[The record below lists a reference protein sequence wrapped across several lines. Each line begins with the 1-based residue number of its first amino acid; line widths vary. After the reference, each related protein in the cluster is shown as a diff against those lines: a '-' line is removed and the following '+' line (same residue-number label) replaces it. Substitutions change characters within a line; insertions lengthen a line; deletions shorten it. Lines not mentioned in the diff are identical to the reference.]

1 MIFLNRD
8 QINDLISME
17 EAIRAMGTAF
27 AQLSNGE
34 AVVPPRLSLDI
45 PDKNATSLV
54 MPAYATGGP
63 YYTVKIVS
71 VNYSHPDKGLPLIH
85 WIVQVFDAE
94 NGKHI
99 ANLDGAS
106 ITAIRTGAASGLA
119 TDLLAKENANVCA
132 VFGTGVQAASHIE
145 AILEVRPIEKIMVF
159 SRSKPS
165 AEKFCSTLANQVECV
180 IGKKE
185 SLLEAD
191 IVCTTTP
198 AQSPLF
204 ETDEINPGCHLNV
217 VGSHQPSFREV
228 PTGLVAR
235 SKIIVDN
242 REACEQEAGD
252 LIIPVQEGSWSFEQ
266 VHGELGQ
273 VVSGDIIARESEKEI
288 TLFKS
293 VGNAIQDHAMAHLI
307 MEKLN
312 W

>member
-17 EAIRAMGTAF
+17 EAIRAMKTAF
-27 AQLSNGE
+27 AQLSSGE

-54 MPAYATGGP
+54 MPAYATGSP

-71 VNYSHPDKGLPLIH
+71 VNYSNPDKGLPLIH
-85 WIVQVFDAE
+85 GIVQVFDAE

-132 VFGTGVQAASHIE
+132 VFGTGVQAAAHIE
-145 AILEVRPIEKIMVF
+145 AVLEVRPIEKIIVF
-159 SRSKPS
+159 SRSKLS
-165 AEKFCSTLANQVECV
+165 AEKFCSTLANQVQCE
-180 IGKKE
+180 IGEKE

-198 AQSPLF
+198 ASSPLF
-204 ETDEINPGCHLNV
+204 EANKIKPGCHLNV

-228 PTGLVAR
+228 PTGLVVR
-235 SKIIVDN
+235 SKIIVDK

-273 VVSGDIIARESEKEI
+273 VVSRDIIARESEKEI

-307 MEKLN
+307 MEKI
-312 W
+312 

>member
-45 PDKNATSLV
+45 PDKNATSVV
-54 MPAYATGGP
+54 MPAYATGSP

-71 VNYSHPDKGLPLIH
+71 VNYSNPDKGLPLIH
-85 WIVQVFDAE
+85 GVVQVFDAE

-145 AILEVRPIEKIMVF
+145 AVLEVRPIEKIIVF

-165 AEKFCSTLANQVECV
+165 AEKFCSTLANQVQCE

-198 AQSPLF
+198 ASSPLF
-204 ETDEINPGCHLNV
+204 ETDKIKPGCHLNV
-217 VGSHQPSFREV
+217 VGSAQPSFREV
-228 PTGLVAR
+228 PTALVAR
-235 SKIIVDN
+235 SKIIVDK

-273 VVSGDIIARESEKEI
+273 VVSGDIIARESENEI

-307 MEKLN
+307 MEKV
-312 W
+312 

>member
-17 EAIRAMGTAF
+17 EAIRAMKTAF
-27 AQLSNGE
+27 AQLSSGE

-54 MPAYATGGP
+54 MPAYATGSP

-71 VNYSHPDKGLPLIH
+71 VNYSNPDKGLPLIH
-85 WIVQVFDAE
+85 GIVQVFDAE

-145 AILEVRPIEKIMVF
+145 AVLEVRPIEKIIVF

-165 AEKFCSTLANQVECV
+165 AEKFCSNRFK
-180 IGKKE
+180 I
-185 SLLEAD
+185 
-191 IVCTTTP
+191 
-198 AQSPLF
+198 
-204 ETDEINPGCHLNV
+204 
-217 VGSHQPSFREV
+217 
-228 PTGLVAR
+228 
-235 SKIIVDN
+235 SK
-242 REACEQEAGD
+242 R
-252 LIIPVQEGSWSFEQ
+252 
-266 VHGELGQ
+266 
-273 VVSGDIIARESEKEI
+273 
-288 TLFKS
+288 
-293 VGNAIQDHAMAHLI
+293 
-307 MEKLN
+307 
-312 W
+312 

>member
-1 MIFLNRD
+1 
-8 QINDLISME
+8 ME

-27 AQLSNGE
+27 AQLSSGE

-45 PDKNATSLV
+45 PDKNATSVV
-54 MPAYATGGP
+54 MPAYATGSP

-71 VNYSHPDKGLPLIH
+71 VNYSNPDKGLPLIH
-85 WIVQVFDAE
+85 GVVQVFDAE

-145 AILEVRPIEKIMVF
+145 AVLEVRPIEKIMVF

-165 AEKFCSTLANQVECV
+165 AEKFCSTLANQVQCE
-180 IGKKE
+180 IGEKE

-198 AQSPLF
+198 ASSPLF
-204 ETDEINPGCHLNV
+204 ETDKIKPGCHLNV
-217 VGSHQPSFREV
+217 VGSAQPSFREV

-235 SKIIVDN
+235 SKIIVDK

-252 LIIPVQEGSWSFEQ
+252 LIIPVQEGSWSFEHL
-266 VHGELGQ
+266 HGELGQ
-273 VVSGDIIARESEKEI
+273 VVSGDIIARESENEI

-312 W
+312 

>member
-71 VNYSHPDKGLPLIH
+71 VNYSNPDKGLPLIH
-85 WIVQVFDAE
+85 EIVQVFDAE

-145 AILEVRPIEKIMVF
+145 AVLEVRPIEKIMVF

-198 AQSPLF
+198 SSSPLF
-204 ETDEINPGCHLNV
+204 ETDEIKPGCHLNV

-252 LIIPVQEGSWSFEQ
+252 LIIPVQEGSWSFEHL
-266 VHGELGQ
+266 HGELGQ
-273 VVSGDIIARESEKEI
+273 VVSGDIIARESENEI

-312 W
+312 

>member
-54 MPAYATGGP
+54 MPAYATGSP

-71 VNYSHPDKGLPLIH
+71 VNYSNPDKGLPLIH
-85 WIVQVFDAE
+85 GIVQVFDAE

-145 AILEVRPIEKIMVF
+145 AVLEVRPIEKIMVF

-165 AEKFCSTLANQVECV
+165 AEKFCSTLANQVQCE

-198 AQSPLF
+198 ASSPLF
-204 ETDEINPGCHLNV
+204 ETDKIKPGCHLNV
-217 VGSHQPSFREV
+217 VGSAQPSFREV

-252 LIIPVQEGSWSFEQ
+252 LIIPVQEGSWSFEHL
-266 VHGELGQ
+266 HGELGQ
-273 VVSGDIIARESEKEI
+273 VVSGDIIARESENEI

-312 W
+312 

>member
-54 MPAYATGGP
+54 MPAYATGSP

-71 VNYSHPDKGLPLIH
+71 VNYSNPDKGLPLIH
-85 WIVQVFDAE
+85 GIVQVFDAE

-165 AEKFCSTLANQVECV
+165 AEKFCSTLANQVQCE

-198 AQSPLF
+198 ASSPLF
-204 ETDEINPGCHLNV
+204 ETDEIKPGCHLNV
-217 VGSHQPSFREV
+217 VGSAQPSFREV

-235 SKIIVDN
+235 SKIIVDK

-252 LIIPVQEGSWSFEQ
+252 LIIPVQEGSWSFEHL
-266 VHGELGQ
+266 HGELGQ
-273 VVSGDIIARESEKEI
+273 VVSGDIIARESENEI

-312 W
+312 

>member
-54 MPAYATGGP
+54 MPAYATGSP

-71 VNYSHPDKGLPLIH
+71 VNYSNPKKGLPLIH
-85 WIVQVFDAE
+85 GVVQVFDAE

-145 AILEVRPIEKIMVF
+145 AVLAVRPIEKIIVF

-165 AEKFCSTLANQVECV
+165 AEKFCSTLANQVQCE
-180 IGKKE
+180 IGEKE

-198 AQSPLF
+198 ASSPLF
-204 ETDEINPGCHLNV
+204 ETDKIKPGCHLNV
-217 VGSHQPSFREV
+217 VGSAQPSFREV

-235 SKIIVDN
+235 SKIIVDK

-273 VVSGDIIARESEKEI
+273 VVSGDIIARESENEI

-307 MEKLN
+307 MEKI
-312 W
+312 

>member
-45 PDKNATSLV
+45 PDKNATSVV
-54 MPAYATGGP
+54 MPAYATGSP

-71 VNYSHPDKGLPLIH
+71 VNYSNPDKGLPLIH
-85 WIVQVFDAE
+85 GIVQVFDAE

-145 AILEVRPIEKIMVF
+145 AVLEVRPIEKIMVF

-165 AEKFCSTLANQVECV
+165 AEKFCSTLANQVQCE

-198 AQSPLF
+198 ASSPLF
-204 ETDEINPGCHLNV
+204 ETDKIKPGCHLNV

-252 LIIPVQEGSWSFEQ
+252 LIIPVQEGSWSFEHL
-266 VHGELGQ
+266 HGELGQ
-273 VVSGDIIARESEKEI
+273 VVSGDIIARESENEI

-312 W
+312 

>member
-54 MPAYATGGP
+54 MPAYATGSP

-71 VNYSHPDKGLPLIH
+71 VNYSNPDKGLPLIH
-85 WIVQVFDAE
+85 GIVQVFDAE

-145 AILEVRPIEKIMVF
+145 AVLEVRPIEKIMVF

-185 SLLEAD
+185 SLLEVD

-204 ETDEINPGCHLNV
+204 ETDEIKPGCHLNV

-252 LIIPVQEGSWSFEQ
+252 LIIPVQEGSWSFEHL
-266 VHGELGQ
+266 HGELGQ
-273 VVSGDIIARESEKEI
+273 VVSGDIIARESENEI

-312 W
+312 

>member
-17 EAIRAMGTAF
+17 EAIRAMKTAF
-27 AQLSNGE
+27 AQLSSGE

-54 MPAYATGGP
+54 MPAYATGSP

-71 VNYSHPDKGLPLIH
+71 VNYSNPDKGLPLIH
-85 WIVQVFDAE
+85 GVVQVFDAE

-145 AILEVRPIEKIMVF
+145 AVLAVRPIEKIIVF

-165 AEKFCSTLANQVECV
+165 AEKFCSTLANQVQCE

-198 AQSPLF
+198 ASSPLF
-204 ETDEINPGCHLNV
+204 ETDEIKPGCHLNV
-217 VGSHQPSFREV
+217 VGSAQPSFREV

-235 SKIIVDN
+235 SKIIVDK

-252 LIIPVQEGSWSFEQ
+252 LIIPVQEGSWSFEHL
-266 VHGELGQ
+266 HGELGQ
-273 VVSGDIIARESEKEI
+273 VVSGDIIARESENEI

-312 W
+312 

>member
-1 MIFLNRD
+1 
-8 QINDLISME
+8 ME

-54 MPAYATGGP
+54 MPAYATGSP

-71 VNYSHPDKGLPLIH
+71 VNYSNPDKGLPLIH
-85 WIVQVFDAE
+85 GVVQVFDAE

-145 AILEVRPIEKIMVF
+145 AVLEVRPIEKIIVF

-165 AEKFCSTLANQVECV
+165 AEKFCSTLANQVQCE

-198 AQSPLF
+198 ASSPLF
-204 ETDEINPGCHLNV
+204 ETDEIKPGCHLNV
-217 VGSHQPSFREV
+217 VGSAQPSFREV
-228 PTGLVAR
+228 PTALVAR

-252 LIIPVQEGSWSFEQ
+252 LIIPVKEGSWSFEHL
-266 VHGELGQ
+266 HGELGQ
-273 VVSGDIIARESEKEI
+273 VVSGDIIARESENEI

-312 W
+312 

>member
-54 MPAYATGGP
+54 MPAYATGSP

-71 VNYSHPDKGLPLIH
+71 VNYSNPDKGLPLIH
-85 WIVQVFDAE
+85 GIVQVFDAE

-145 AILEVRPIEKIMVF
+145 AVLEVRPIEKIMVF

-165 AEKFCSTLANQVECV
+165 AEKFCSTLANQVQCE
-180 IGKKE
+180 IGEKE

-198 AQSPLF
+198 ASSPLF
-204 ETDEINPGCHLNV
+204 ETDKIKPGCHLNV
-217 VGSHQPSFREV
+217 VGSAQPSFREV

-235 SKIIVDN
+235 SKIIVDK

-273 VVSGDIIARESEKEI
+273 VVSGDIIARESENEI

-307 MEKLN
+307 MEKV
-312 W
+312 

>member
-45 PDKNATSLV
+45 PDKNATSVV
-54 MPAYATGGP
+54 MPAYATGSP

-71 VNYSHPDKGLPLIH
+71 VNYSNPDKGLPLIH
-85 WIVQVFDAE
+85 GVVQVFDAE

-145 AILEVRPIEKIMVF
+145 AVLAVRPIEKIIVF

-165 AEKFCSTLANQVECV
+165 AEKFCSTLANQVQCE

-204 ETDEINPGCHLNV
+204 DTDEIKPGCHLNV

-235 SKIIVDN
+235 SKIIVDK
-242 REACEQEAGD
+242 REACEQEAGV
-252 LIIPVQEGSWSFEQ
+252 LIIPVQEGSWSFEHL
-266 VHGELGQ
+266 HGELGQ
-273 VVSGDIIARESEKEI
+273 VVSGDIIARESENEI

-312 W
+312 

>member
-1 MIFLNRD
+1 
-8 QINDLISME
+8 
-17 EAIRAMGTAF
+17 
-27 AQLSNGE
+27 
-34 AVVPPRLSLDI
+34 
-45 PDKNATSLV
+45 
-54 MPAYATGGP
+54 
-63 YYTVKIVS
+63 
-71 VNYSHPDKGLPLIH
+71 
-85 WIVQVFDAE
+85 VFDAE

-145 AILEVRPIEKIMVF
+145 AVLEVRPIKKIIVF

-165 AEKFCSTLANQVECV
+165 AEKFCSTLANQVQCE
-180 IGKKE
+180 IGEKE

-198 AQSPLF
+198 ASSPLF
-204 ETDEINPGCHLNV
+204 ETDKIKPGCHLNV
-217 VGSHQPSFREV
+217 VGSAQPSFREV

-235 SKIIVDN
+235 SKIIVDK

-273 VVSGDIIARESEKEI
+273 VVSGDIIARESENEI

-307 MEKLN
+307 MEKI
-312 W
+312 

>member
-8 QINDLISME
+8 QINDLISMK
-17 EAIRAMGTAF
+17 EAIRAMKTAF
-27 AQLSNGE
+27 AQLSSGE

-45 PDKNATSLV
+45 PDKNATSIV
-54 MPAYATGGP
+54 MPAYATGSP

-71 VNYSHPDKGLPLIH
+71 VNYSNPDKGLPLIH
-85 WIVQVFDAE
+85 GVVQVFDAE
-94 NGKHI
+94 NGEHI

-145 AILEVRPIEKIMVF
+145 AVLAVRPIEKIIVF

-165 AEKFCSTLANQVECV
+165 AEKFCSTLANQVQCE

-198 AQSPLF
+198 ASSPLF
-204 ETDEINPGCHLNV
+204 ETDKIKPGCHLNV
-217 VGSHQPSFREV
+217 VGSAQPSFREV
-228 PTGLVAR
+228 PTALVAR
-235 SKIIVDN
+235 SKIIVDK

-273 VVSGDIIARESEKEI
+273 VVSGDIIARESENEI

-307 MEKLN
+307 MEKV
-312 W
+312 

>member
-1 MIFLNRD
+1 MK
-8 QINDLISME
+8 
-17 EAIRAMGTAF
+17 EAIRAMKTAF
-27 AQLSNGE
+27 AQLSSGE

-45 PDKNATSLV
+45 PDKNATSIV
-54 MPAYATGGP
+54 MPAYATGSP

-71 VNYSHPDKGLPLIH
+71 VNYSNPDKGLPLIH
-85 WIVQVFDAE
+85 GVVQVFDAE

-145 AILEVRPIEKIMVF
+145 AVLAVRPIEKIIVF

-165 AEKFCSTLANQVECV
+165 AEKFCSTLANQVQCE

-198 AQSPLF
+198 ASSPLF
-204 ETDEINPGCHLNV
+204 ETDKIKPGCHLNV
-217 VGSHQPSFREV
+217 VGSAQPSFREV
-228 PTGLVAR
+228 PTALVAR
-235 SKIIVDN
+235 SKIIVDK

-273 VVSGDIIARESEKEI
+273 VVSGDIIARESENEI

-307 MEKLN
+307 MEKV
-312 W
+312 

>member
-45 PDKNATSLV
+45 PDKNATSVV
-54 MPAYATGGP
+54 MPAYATGSP

-71 VNYSHPDKGLPLIH
+71 VNYSNPDKGLPLIH
-85 WIVQVFDAE
+85 GVVQVFDAE

-145 AILEVRPIEKIMVF
+145 AVLAVRPIEKIIVF

-165 AEKFCSTLANQVECV
+165 AEKFCSTLANQVQCE

-198 AQSPLF
+198 ASSPLF
-204 ETDEINPGCHLNV
+204 ETDKIKPGCHLNV
-217 VGSHQPSFREV
+217 VGSAQPSFREV
-228 PTGLVAR
+228 PTALVAR
-235 SKIIVDN
+235 SKIIVDK

-252 LIIPVQEGSWSFEQ
+252 LIIPVQEGSWSFEHL
-266 VHGELGQ
+266 HGELGQ
-273 VVSGDIIARESEKEI
+273 VVSGDIIARESENEI

-312 W
+312 

>member
-54 MPAYATGGP
+54 MPAYATGSP

-71 VNYSHPDKGLPLIH
+71 VNYSNPDKGLPLIH
-85 WIVQVFDAE
+85 GIVQVFDAE

-145 AILEVRPIEKIMVF
+145 AVLEVRPIEKIIVF

-165 AEKFCSTLANQVECV
+165 AEKFCSTLANQVQCE
-180 IGKKE
+180 IGEKE

-204 ETDEINPGCHLNV
+204 ETDEIKPGCHLNV
-217 VGSHQPSFREV
+217 VGSAQPSFREV

-252 LIIPVQEGSWSFEQ
+252 LIIPVQEGSWSFEHL
-266 VHGELGQ
+266 HGELGQ
-273 VVSGDIIARESEKEI
+273 VVSGDIIARESENEI

-312 W
+312 

>member
-17 EAIRAMGTAF
+17 EAIRAMKTAF
-27 AQLSNGE
+27 AQLSSGE

-54 MPAYATGGP
+54 MPAYATGSP

-71 VNYSHPDKGLPLIH
+71 VNYSNPDKGLPLIH
-85 WIVQVFDAE
+85 GIVQVFDAE

-132 VFGTGVQAASHIE
+132 VFGTGVQAAAHIE
-145 AILEVRPIEKIMVF
+145 AVLEVRPIEKIIVF
-159 SRSKPS
+159 SRSKLS
-165 AEKFCSTLANQVECV
+165 AEKFCSTLANQVQCE
-180 IGKKE
+180 IGEKE

-198 AQSPLF
+198 ASSPLF
-204 ETDEINPGCHLNV
+204 EANKIKPGCHLNV

-235 SKIIVDN
+235 SKIIVDK

-273 VVSGDIIARESEKEI
+273 VVSRDIIARESEKEI

-307 MEKLN
+307 MEKI
-312 W
+312 

>member
-54 MPAYATGGP
+54 MPAYATGSP

-71 VNYSHPDKGLPLIH
+71 VNYSNPDKGLPLIH
-85 WIVQVFDAE
+85 GVVQVFDAE

-145 AILEVRPIEKIMVF
+145 AVLEVRPIEKIMVF

-198 AQSPLF
+198 SSSPLF
-204 ETDEINPGCHLNV
+204 ETDEIKPGCHLNV

-235 SKIIVDN
+235 SKIIVDK

-252 LIIPVQEGSWSFEQ
+252 LIIPVQEGSWSFEHL
-266 VHGELGQ
+266 HGELGQ
-273 VVSGDIIARESEKEI
+273 VVSGDIIARESENEI

-312 W
+312 

>member
-45 PDKNATSLV
+45 PDKNATSVV
-54 MPAYATGGP
+54 MPAYATGSP

-71 VNYSHPDKGLPLIH
+71 VNYSNPDKGLPLIH
-85 WIVQVFDAE
+85 GIVQVFDAE

-145 AILEVRPIEKIMVF
+145 AVLEVRPIKKIMVF

-165 AEKFCSTLANQVECV
+165 AEKFCSTLANQVQCE
-180 IGKKE
+180 IGEKE

-198 AQSPLF
+198 ASSPLF
-204 ETDEINPGCHLNV
+204 ETDKIKPGCHLNV
-217 VGSHQPSFREV
+217 VGSAQPSFREV

-235 SKIIVDN
+235 SKIIVDK

-273 VVSGDIIARESEKEI
+273 VVSGDIIARESENEI

-307 MEKLN
+307 MEKI
-312 W
+312 

>member
-8 QINDLISME
+8 QINDLISMK
-17 EAIRAMGTAF
+17 EAIRAMKTAF
-27 AQLSNGE
+27 AQLSSGE

-45 PDKNATSLV
+45 PDKNATSVV
-54 MPAYATGGP
+54 MPAYATGSP

-71 VNYSHPDKGLPLIH
+71 VNYSNPVKGLPLIH
-85 WIVQVFDAE
+85 GVVQVFDAE

-145 AILEVRPIEKIMVF
+145 AVLAVRPIEKIIVF

-165 AEKFCSTLANQVECV
+165 AEKFCSTLANQVQCE

-198 AQSPLF
+198 ASSPLF
-204 ETDEINPGCHLNV
+204 ETDKIKPGCHLNV

-228 PTGLVAR
+228 PTALVAR
-235 SKIIVDN
+235 SKIIVDK

-273 VVSGDIIARESEKEI
+273 VVSGDIIARESENEI

-312 W
+312 

>member
-54 MPAYATGGP
+54 MPAYATGSP

-71 VNYSHPDKGLPLIH
+71 VNYSNPDKGLPLIH
-85 WIVQVFDAE
+85 GIVQVFDAE

-145 AILEVRPIEKIMVF
+145 AVLAVRPIEKIIVF

-198 AQSPLF
+198 ASSPLF
-204 ETDEINPGCHLNV
+204 ETDEIKPGCHLNV

-252 LIIPVQEGSWSFEQ
+252 LIIPVQEGSWSFEHL
-266 VHGELGQ
+266 HGELGQ
-273 VVSGDIIARESEKEI
+273 VVSGDIIARESENEI

-312 W
+312 

>member
-54 MPAYATGGP
+54 MPAYATGSP

-71 VNYSHPDKGLPLIH
+71 VNYSNPDKGLPLIH
-85 WIVQVFDAE
+85 GIVQVFDAE

-145 AILEVRPIEKIMVF
+145 AVLEVRPIEKIMVF

-165 AEKFCSTLANQVECV
+165 AEKFCSTLANQVQCE
-180 IGKKE
+180 IGEKE

-198 AQSPLF
+198 ASSPLF
-204 ETDEINPGCHLNV
+204 ETDEIKPGCHLNV

-252 LIIPVQEGSWSFEQ
+252 LIIPVQEGSWSFEHL
-266 VHGELGQ
+266 HGELGQ
-273 VVSGDIIARESEKEI
+273 VVSGDIIARESENEI

-312 W
+312 

>member
-1 MIFLNRD
+1 MK
-8 QINDLISME
+8 
-17 EAIRAMGTAF
+17 EAIRAMKTAF
-27 AQLSNGE
+27 AQLSSGE

-45 PDKNATSLV
+45 PDKNATSIV
-54 MPAYATGGP
+54 MPAYATGSP

-71 VNYSHPDKGLPLIH
+71 VNYSNPDKGLPLIH
-85 WIVQVFDAE
+85 GVVQVFDAE

-132 VFGTGVQAASHIE
+132 VFGTGVQAAAHIE
-145 AILEVRPIEKIMVF
+145 AVLEVRPIEKIIVF
-159 SRSKPS
+159 SRSKLS
-165 AEKFCSTLANQVECV
+165 AEKFCSTLANQVQCE

-198 AQSPLF
+198 ASSPLF
-204 ETDEINPGCHLNV
+204 ETDKIKPGCHLNV
-217 VGSHQPSFREV
+217 VGSAQPSFREV
-228 PTGLVAR
+228 PTALVAR
-235 SKIIVDN
+235 SKIIVDK

-252 LIIPVQEGSWSFEQ
+252 LIIPAQEGSWSFEQ

-273 VVSGDIIARESEKEI
+273 VVSGDIIARESENEI

-307 MEKLN
+307 MEKV
-312 W
+312 

>member
-17 EAIRAMGTAF
+17 EAIRAMKTAF
-27 AQLSNGE
+27 AQLSSGE

-45 PDKNATSLV
+45 PDKNATSVV
-54 MPAYATGGP
+54 MPAYAMGSL

-71 VNYSHPDKGLPLIH
+71 VNYSNPDKGLPLIH
-85 WIVQVFDAE
+85 GVVQVFDAE
-94 NGKHI
+94 NGQHI

-145 AILEVRPIEKIMVF
+145 AVLEVRPIKKIIVF

-165 AEKFCSTLANQVECV
+165 AEKFCSTLANQVQCE
-180 IGKKE
+180 IGEKE

-198 AQSPLF
+198 ASSPLF
-204 ETDEINPGCHLNV
+204 ETDKIKPGCHLNV
-217 VGSHQPSFREV
+217 VGSAQPSFREV

-235 SKIIVDN
+235 SKIIVDK

-273 VVSGDIIARESEKEI
+273 VVSGDIIARESENEI

-307 MEKLN
+307 MEKV
-312 W
+312 

>member
-27 AQLSNGE
+27 AQLSSGE

-54 MPAYATGGP
+54 MPAYATGSP

-71 VNYSHPDKGLPLIH
+71 VNYSNPDKGLPLIH
-85 WIVQVFDAE
+85 GVVQVFDAE

-145 AILEVRPIEKIMVF
+145 AVLEVRSIEKIMVF

-165 AEKFCSTLANQVECV
+165 AENFFSTLANQVECV

-204 ETDEINPGCHLNV
+204 ETDEIKPGCHLNV

-228 PTGLVAR
+228 PTGLVAC

-252 LIIPVQEGSWSFEQ
+252 LIIPVQEGSWSFEHL
-266 VHGELGQ
+266 HGELGQ
-273 VVSGDIIARESEKEI
+273 VVSGDIIARESENEI

-312 W
+312 

>member
-45 PDKNATSLV
+45 PDKNATSVV
-54 MPAYATGGP
+54 MPAYATGSP
-63 YYTVKIVS
+63 YCTVKIVS
-71 VNYSHPDKGLPLIH
+71 VNYSNPDKGLPLIH
-85 WIVQVFDAE
+85 GVVQVFDAE

-145 AILEVRPIEKIMVF
+145 AVLEVRPIEKIMVF

-165 AEKFCSTLANQVECV
+165 AEKFCSTLANQVQCE
-180 IGKKE
+180 IGEKE

-198 AQSPLF
+198 ASSPLF
-204 ETDEINPGCHLNV
+204 ETDKIKPGCHLNV
-217 VGSHQPSFREV
+217 VGSAQPSFREV

-235 SKIIVDN
+235 SKIIVDK

-273 VVSGDIIARESEKEI
+273 VVSGDIIARESENEI

-312 W
+312 

>member
-45 PDKNATSLV
+45 PDKNATSVV
-54 MPAYATGGP
+54 MPAYATGSP

-71 VNYSHPDKGLPLIH
+71 VNYSNPDKGLPLIH
-85 WIVQVFDAE
+85 GVVQVFDAE
-94 NGKHI
+94 NGQHI

-145 AILEVRPIEKIMVF
+145 AVLEVRPIEKIMVF

-165 AEKFCSTLANQVECV
+165 AEKFCSTLANQVQCE
-180 IGKKE
+180 IGEKE

-198 AQSPLF
+198 ASSPLF
-204 ETDEINPGCHLNV
+204 ETDKIKPGCHLNV
-217 VGSHQPSFREV
+217 VGSAQPSFREV

-235 SKIIVDN
+235 SKIIVDK

-273 VVSGDIIARESEKEI
+273 VVSGDIIARESENEI

-312 W
+312 

>member
-54 MPAYATGGP
+54 MPAYATGSP

-71 VNYSHPDKGLPLIH
+71 VNYSNPDKGLPLINGV
-85 WIVQVFDAE
+85 VQVFDAE
-94 NGKHI
+94 NGKHV

-106 ITAIRTGAASGLA
+106 ITAIRTGATSGLA

-198 AQSPLF
+198 SSSPLF

-228 PTGLVAR
+228 PTALVAR
-235 SKIIVDN
+235 SKIIVDK

-252 LIIPVQEGSWSFEQ
+252 LIIPVQEGSWSFEHL
-266 VHGELGQ
+266 HGELGQ
-273 VVSGDIIARESEKEI
+273 VVSGDIIARESENEI

-307 MEKLN
+307 MEKV
-312 W
+312 

>member
-54 MPAYATGGP
+54 MPAYATGSP

-71 VNYSHPDKGLPLIH
+71 VNYSNPDKGLPLIH
-85 WIVQVFDAE
+85 GIVQVFDAE
-94 NGKHI
+94 NGKHV

-145 AILEVRPIEKIMVF
+145 AVLEVRPIEKIMVF

-198 AQSPLF
+198 SSSPLF
-204 ETDEINPGCHLNV
+204 ETDEIKPGCHLNV

-235 SKIIVDN
+235 SKIIVDK

-252 LIIPVQEGSWSFEQ
+252 LIIPVQEGSWSFEHL
-266 VHGELGQ
+266 HGELGQ
-273 VVSGDIIARESEKEI
+273 VVSGDIIARESENEI

-312 W
+312 

>member
-27 AQLSNGE
+27 AQLSSGE

-45 PDKNATSLV
+45 PDKNATSVV
-54 MPAYATGGP
+54 MPAYATGSP

-71 VNYSHPDKGLPLIH
+71 VNYSNPDKGLPLIH
-85 WIVQVFDAE
+85 GVVQVFDAE

-145 AILEVRPIEKIMVF
+145 AVLAVRPIEKIIVF

-165 AEKFCSTLANQVECV
+165 AEKFCSTLANQVQCE
-180 IGKKE
+180 IGEKE

-198 AQSPLF
+198 ASSPLF
-204 ETDEINPGCHLNV
+204 ETDKIKPGCHLNV

-235 SKIIVDN
+235 SKIIVDK

-273 VVSGDIIARESEKEI
+273 VVSGDIIARESENEI

-307 MEKLN
+307 MEKV
-312 W
+312 

>member
-17 EAIRAMGTAF
+17 EAIRAMKTAF
-27 AQLSNGE
+27 AQLSSGE

-45 PDKNATSLV
+45 PDKNATSVV
-54 MPAYATGGP
+54 MPAYAMGSL

-71 VNYSHPDKGLPLIH
+71 VNYSNPDKGLPLIH
-85 WIVQVFDAE
+85 GIVQVFDAE

-145 AILEVRPIEKIMVF
+145 AILEVRPIKKIIVF

-165 AEKFCSTLANQVECV
+165 ADKFCSTLANQVQCE

-198 AQSPLF
+198 ASSPLF
-204 ETDEINPGCHLNV
+204 ETDEIKPGCHLNV
-217 VGSHQPSFREV
+217 VGSAQPSFREV

-235 SKIIVDN
+235 SKIIVDK

-252 LIIPVQEGSWSFEQ
+252 LIIPVQEGSWSFEHL
-266 VHGELGQ
+266 HGELGQ
-273 VVSGDIIARESEKEI
+273 VVSGDIIARESENEI

-312 W
+312 

>member
-54 MPAYATGGP
+54 MPAYATGSP

-71 VNYSHPDKGLPLIH
+71 VNYSNPDKGLPLIH
-85 WIVQVFDAE
+85 GVVQVFDAE

-145 AILEVRPIEKIMVF
+145 AVLEVRPIEKIMVF

-198 AQSPLF
+198 ASSPLF
-204 ETDEINPGCHLNV
+204 ETDEIKPGCHLNV

-235 SKIIVDN
+235 SKIIVDK

-252 LIIPVQEGSWSFEQ
+252 LIIPVQEGSWSFEHL
-266 VHGELGQ
+266 HGELGQ
-273 VVSGDIIARESEKEI
+273 VVSGDIIARESENEI

-312 W
+312 

>member
-1 MIFLNRD
+1 
-8 QINDLISME
+8 ME

-27 AQLSNGE
+27 AQLSSGE

-54 MPAYATGGP
+54 MPAYATGSP

-71 VNYSHPDKGLPLIH
+71 VNYSNPDKGLPLIH
-85 WIVQVFDAE
+85 GVVQVFDAE

-145 AILEVRPIEKIMVF
+145 AVLEVRPIEKIMVF

-165 AEKFCSTLANQVECV
+165 AEKFCSTLANQVQCE
-180 IGKKE
+180 IGEKE

-204 ETDEINPGCHLNV
+204 ETDEIKPGCHLNV

-252 LIIPVQEGSWSFEQ
+252 LIIPVQEGSWSFEHL
-266 VHGELGQ
+266 HGELGQ
-273 VVSGDIIARESEKEI
+273 VVSGDIIARESENEI

-312 W
+312 

>member
-54 MPAYATGGP
+54 MPAYATGSP

-71 VNYSHPDKGLPLIH
+71 VNYSNPDKGLPLIH
-85 WIVQVFDAE
+85 GIVQVFDAE

-145 AILEVRPIEKIMVF
+145 AVLEVRPIEKIMVF

-165 AEKFCSTLANQVECV
+165 AEKFCSTLANQVQCE
-180 IGKKE
+180 IGEKE

-191 IVCTTTP
+191 IICTTTP
-198 AQSPLF
+198 SSSPLF
-204 ETDEINPGCHLNV
+204 ETDKIKPGCHLNV
-217 VGSHQPSFREV
+217 VGSAQPSFREV
-228 PTGLVAR
+228 PTALVAR

-252 LIIPVQEGSWSFEQ
+252 LIIPVQEGSWSFEHL
-266 VHGELGQ
+266 HGELGQ
-273 VVSGDIIARESEKEI
+273 VVSGDIIARESENEI

-312 W
+312 